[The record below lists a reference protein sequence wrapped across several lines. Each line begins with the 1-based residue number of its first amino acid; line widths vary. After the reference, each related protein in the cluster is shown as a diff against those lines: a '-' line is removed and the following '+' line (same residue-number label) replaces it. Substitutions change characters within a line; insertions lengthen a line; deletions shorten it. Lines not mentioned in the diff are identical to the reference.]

1 MILTARSILSLR
13 ASITAAEC
21 SAALPTMATMIR
33 PTKSSVHPMVRVTG
47 SMWLRSSGFERPD
60 DRELEKV
67 PPSLRSECDR
77 RGVGSSDQDQIGI
90 TVHLRRRQHRL
101 YRQTVRWF

>member
-1 MILTARSILSLR
+1 MGTKHKDD
-13 ASITAAEC
+13 TAAIDDEEHQC
-21 SAALPTMATMIR
+21 GPEAEALDA
-33 PTKSSVHPMVRVTG
+33 
-47 SMWLRSSGFERPD
+47 RSSGLERPD

-67 PPSLRSECDR
+67 PPSLRSECNR